1 MVIWEGVS
9 EFVAVA
15 EAQSFT
21 AAAKRLGIS
30 TAQVSRQVSALEARL
45 STKLLYRTT
54 RKVSVT
60 DTGQIYY
67 QQCRRVLDGLEEA
80 ERSVTNLQLVP
91 KGQLRLTAPV
101 TFGEK
106 VIAPLVNDFALR
118 YPDLEVHMNLTNQTL
133 DLVAE
138 GYDLAVRMGK
148 LEASS
153 MMAKRLSS
161 RTLYVC
167 ASPDYLSSYGIP
179 HSLSELEQHNCLQ
192 GNLDYWRFQE
202 KGKPRNIRITGN
214 IKCNSGWSLLDAALK
229 GIGIV
234 QLPDYYV
241 QPSLDSGQ
249 LIPLLAHCQEEDDGV
264 WAIYPHNRYLSPKVR
279 MLLDYLSNCL
289 QPSGRLQMQET
300 DRTN

>member
-1 MVIWEGVS
+1 MIWEGVS

-60 DTGQIYY
+60 ETGQIYY

-118 YPDLEVHMNLTNQTL
+118 YPDLEVDMNLTNQPL

-167 ASPDYLSSYGIP
+167 ASPDYLSSYGVP

-202 KGKPRNIRITGN
+202 EGKPRNIRITGN
-214 IKCNSGWSLLDAALK
+214 IRCNSGWSLMDAALK

-241 QPSLDSGQ
+241 QPSLDSGR
-249 LIPLLAHCQEEDDGV
+249 LIPLLAHWQEADDGI

-279 MLLDYLSNCL
+279 MLLDYLSDCL
-289 QPSGRLQMQET
+289 QPNARHQMQET
-300 DRTN
+300 GRND